1 MARTPKNPGTVR
13 GKKRGSNP
21 EAPGTPKTPEPS
33 AVVGVSAPASSTDS
47 VFDALAS
54 TYKELEQITGS
65 PPNITR
71 SIEKMLQDGMDP
83 QAIVAGMSSR
93 GVDVSPFLK
102 DAAPPAG
109 AVEAP
114 PNNLPAPEAAPVE
127 AVTDLPEPDAPT
139 PAPAA
144 PAASQQKDMFQRS
157 YEALADAGY
166 SEDQILDMS
175 NEDMLATAIRERPNL
190 FPEFAQQTNAAPAQ
204 TTPDA
209 NTVATEADDS
219 AYELSP
225 ERMREI
231 HAAGADEQML
241 VDYGF
246 TDDDIRNMSDEQYRL
261 TVEDVKRQLG
271 LTAEQ
276 PAAQPDAQ
284 QVADSVRTPI
294 MDAIERASDPNAMSG
309 SPPAAGPISIQDQIR
324 MMSGQNPLEQA
335 YRILSDAG
343 IPDEVLGRMSDEQLV
358 RMAAR
363 ASSPVEGLTA
373 TDAGTAAPAPQQ
385 SSILANLRDQ
395 RAAEASVGDA
405 LFPLQYRRAAAE
417 AAVGD
422 ALFPPQYTQSTPAP
436 PTPAP
441 AATTPPTAGLLDNAT
456 PAPLDAGPLEM
467 PAAANP
473 YGPDIYAQIQMAT
486 MGPGMP
492 VQTRFSPDVT
502 PAPEPTGRLEMPP
515 GFAQAAND
523 PNVRLATE
531 TVAPAQAPPQVM
543 DVGANIPG
551 GVAAAGAPVQWRNS
565 DGTLNAGPPPSRSS
579 QLRSRVIDTLLGTAA
594 QGDQPAKLGLISPEW
609 EKMFSGADGGL
620 VGRTSRFL
628 TSPRTL
634 LTAATL
640 KYLMNSKGGL
650 VGQGGIAGEGGT
662 LREAGKQ
669 LMYGSGEPGES
680 QDNDNVDYATNYRA
694 ALERLSRPMSS
705 QGQPL
710 ALPMVPNNDRPPR

>member
-1 MARTPKNPGTVR
+1 MARNPKNPGTVR
-13 GKKRGSNP
+13 GKKRGSKP
-21 EAPGTPKTPEPS
+21 EAPGTPKAPEPS
-33 AVVGVSAPASSTDS
+33 AVAGVSAQASSADS

-65 PPNITR
+65 PPDITR

-83 QAIVAGMSSR
+83 QEIVAGMSSR

-102 DAAPPAG
+102 DAAPPAR
-109 AVEAP
+109 AAEAP

-127 AVTDLPEPDAPT
+127 AVTDLPEPDAST
-139 PAPAA
+139 PAPAG
-144 PAASQQKDMFQRS
+144 PAAGQQKDMFQRS

-166 SEDQILDMS
+166 SEDQILDLS
-175 NEDMLATAIRERPNL
+175 NEDMLAMAIRERPNL
-190 FPEFAQQTNAAPAQ
+190 FPEFAPASTPEATPAAPVAPEPPAAPA
-204 TTPDA
+204 
-209 NTVATEADDS
+209 ADPRIAQLQAMDFDT
-219 AYELSP
+219 AAMSP
-225 ERMREI
+225 EEI
-231 HAAGADEQML
+231 DLTYQSL
-241 VDYGF
+241 VDQGF
-246 TDDDIRNMSDEQYRL
+246 IQD
-261 TVEDVKRQLG
+261 
-271 LTAEQ
+271 
-276 PAAQPDAQ
+276 AAAATPQPDAQ
-284 QVADSVRTPI
+284 QVADSLRTPI
-294 MDAIERASDPNAMSG
+294 MDAIERASDPNAMPG
-309 SPPAAGPISIQDQIR
+309 SPPAAGPISIQEQIR
-324 MMSGQNPLEQA
+324 MMSGQRPLEQA
-335 YRILSDAG
+335 YRLLSDAG
-343 IPDEVLGRMSDEQLV
+343 IPDEVLGRMSDEQLM

-363 ASSPVEGLTA
+363 ANSPVEGLIA

-385 SSILANLRDQ
+385 SSILAKLRDQ

-417 AAVGD
+417 AAAGD

-502 PAPEPTGRLEMPP
+502 PAPEPTGKLEMPP

-565 DGTLNAGPPPSRSS
+565 DGTLNAGSPSSRSS

-594 QGDQPAKLGLISPEW
+594 RGYQPAKLGLLSPDW
-609 EKMFSGADGGL
+609 GKMFSGADGGL